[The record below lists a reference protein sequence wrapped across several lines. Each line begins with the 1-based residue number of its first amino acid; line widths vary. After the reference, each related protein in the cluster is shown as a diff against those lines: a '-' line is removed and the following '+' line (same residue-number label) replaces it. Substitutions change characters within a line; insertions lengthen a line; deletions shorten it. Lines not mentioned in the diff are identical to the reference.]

1 MKDYSAREGFQV
13 MSISDRRDLLKKA
26 AALGLGTI
34 VSARDVP
41 SRAGQAEPNP
51 HPDAAKFFPGFK
63 QLTAKTSGAIIN
75 FVIAGSGPPLLL
87 LHGYPET
94 HVMWRRVA
102 PQLAEKFTVVAA
114 DLRGYGDSSKPP
126 DGENH
131 FNHSKRAMAQD
142 QVELMAS
149 LGFQKFSVVGHD
161 RGGRVTHRMAL
172 DHPDRVEKAVILDI
186 VPTYKLFHNV
196 TKEWATSSF
205 HWFFLI
211 QPTPIPETLIGNSL
225 GFWVQSRFTRFNRLP
240 AEARSSDATAE
251 YVRCFRIP
259 GTIHATC
266 EDYRAGASIDLQH
279 DEADMDHKVSCPLLV
294 LWGERGA
301 MNRLYDVLATWK
313 ERAANVNGRAVPSD
327 HFIPEE
333 NPEVILSELKTFLA

>member
-1 MKDYSAREGFQV
+1 MLA
-13 MSISDRRDLLKKA
+13 SDRRDLLRKA
-26 AALGLGTI
+26 AALGIGTI
-34 VSARDVP
+34 VSVRSAS
-41 SRAGQAEPNP
+41 SRATLGSDQAEPSP
-51 HPDAAKFFPGFK
+51 GAARFFPGFK
-63 QLTAKTSGAIIN
+63 QLTAKTSGATIN
-75 FVIAGSGPPLLL
+75 CVTAGSGPPLLL

-94 HVMWRRVA
+94 HFMWRRVA

-131 FNHSKRAMAQD
+131 AGHSKRAMAQD

-149 LGFQKFSVVGHD
+149 LGFQRFSVVGHD

-172 DHPDRVEKAVILDI
+172 DHPDRIEKAVILDI

-211 QPTPIPETLIGNSL
+211 QPAPFPETMIGNSL
-225 GFWVQSRFTRFNRLP
+225 EFWVQSRFTRFNRLP
-240 AEARSSDATAE
+240 AAARSSEALAE

-259 GTIHATC
+259 GTIHASC
-266 EDYRAGASIDLQH
+266 EDYRAASSIDLDH
-279 DEADMDHKVSCPLLV
+279 DAADMDHKISCPLLV

-301 MNRLYDVLATWK
+301 MNRLYDVLATWR
-313 ERAANVNGRAVPSD
+313 ERASNVTGRAVSSD

-333 NPEVILSELKTFLA
+333 NPEVLLSELKIFLG